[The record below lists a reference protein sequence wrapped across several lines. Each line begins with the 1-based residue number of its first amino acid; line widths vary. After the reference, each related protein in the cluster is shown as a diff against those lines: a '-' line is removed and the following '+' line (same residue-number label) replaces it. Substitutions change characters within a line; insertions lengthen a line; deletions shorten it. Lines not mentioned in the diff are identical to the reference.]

1 VLLHGCCFL
10 KKNTSQASKL
20 EAWANE
26 TAAEKGKRETSFQL
40 MARYKFL
47 KKTPPFDQLSDDE
60 VAKIAGVLEVKDFAA
75 GQAIVVQGDMGDSFY
90 IIETGSVDVLVQT
103 GSSSSGSGS
112 EEKDEGGQRK
122 EQLKVATLS
131 AGKAFGE
138 MSLLD
143 NAPRMATCRAVR
155 LFHGCGGGEGR
166 QRFCQWL

>member
-1 VLLHGCCFL
+1 MAPYKL
-10 KKNTSQASKL
+10 QASKL
-20 EAWANE
+20 EEWANE

-47 KKTPPFDQLSDDE
+47 KKTPPFDQLTDDE

-75 GQAIVVQGDMGDSFY
+75 GQAIVEQGDMGDSFY
-90 IIETGSVDVLVQT
+90 IIETGAVDVLVQT
-103 GSSSSGSGS
+103 GGGG
-112 EEKDEGGQRK
+112 ENGGQK

-143 NAPRMATCRAVR
+143 NAPRMATCLAVIECAER
-155 LFHGCGGGEGR
+155 RMGVRECVCIDASFSACVCE
-166 QRFCQWL
+166 